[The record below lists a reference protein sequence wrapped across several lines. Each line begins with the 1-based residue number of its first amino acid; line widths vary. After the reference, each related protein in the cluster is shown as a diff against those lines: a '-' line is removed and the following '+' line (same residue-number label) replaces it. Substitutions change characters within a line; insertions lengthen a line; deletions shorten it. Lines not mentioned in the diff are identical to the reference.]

1 MIETPALAIRIRDE
15 DGFIDTMPKIPI
27 GRFGQTEEVG
37 TTVAFLLGDDSS
49 HVTSQ
54 VIPITGGIT
63 PHS

>member
-1 MIETPALAIRIRDE
+1 
-15 DGFIDTMPKIPI
+15 MPKIPI

-49 HVTSQ
+49 HITSQ